1 MLYEVSGCGS
11 SVFGKAVAWLFAVA
25 VLPCSVA
32 AQAAQNWVEV
42 RTPHFILLSNTD
54 SRRARN
60 VALEFEQARELFR
73 VAISPDAGQDTA
85 LPVVIFAVRN
95 RADLRV
101 LLPGLEG
108 ELPIG
113 VFRRSPDQHS
123 IAVRLDEPSEQRFH
137 TVYHEYHHL
146 LFRSA
151 VARAPVWLT
160 EGLAEFWSTMETRRD
175 GSMEIGRPNPR
186 HLRALRLGSMMPL
199 ARLLAFDG
207 HIHDQSGEAIA
218 VFYAQSWAVVHYLML
233 GDGAGGRRTLD
244 RYIGL
249 VERGGDPVEAFVTV
263 YGSVRAV
270 EIELAEHVDR
280 TMFPAMRTEVPPP
293 PPASEFQISE
303 LSDGEAYAAIGTF
316 VATGPWPREA
326 RGHLERALADE
337 PGSTAAMEGMGYM
350 SLREGDLEAA
360 EAWFEKAADSDETSY
375 VAHYYKAV
383 LLKQRMG
390 PDDEAEA
397 SLRRAI
403 ELNPSFA
410 PAFVVLSAQL
420 AADVE
425 RLDEALALATKATEL
440 APDVSGAWRNLA
452 HVLER
457 MGREDEARQAM
468 ERGSDARQ

>member
-1 MLYEVSGCGS
+1 MFREPVLDDDERRGRIVVGGFDAALRQYHEVLPVRVMHSWLEQSSTMRFSPNPPDIIRTGLDLAMLYEVSGCGS

-32 AQAAQNWVEV
+32 AQTAQNWVEV

-137 TVYHEYHHL
+137 AVYHEYHHL

-199 ARLLAFDG
+199 ARLL
-207 HIHDQSGEAIA
+207 EKNP
-218 VFYAQSWAVVHYLML
+218 
-233 GDGAGGRRTLD
+233 RRP
-244 RYIGL
+244 
-249 VERGGDPVEAFVTV
+249 E
-263 YGSVRAV
+263 
-270 EIELAEHVDR
+270 
-280 TMFPAMRTEVPPP
+280 
-293 PPASEFQISE
+293 Q
-303 LSDGEAYAAIGTF
+303 LS
-316 VATGPWPREA
+316 
-326 RGHLERALADE
+326 
-337 PGSTAAMEGMGYM
+337 
-350 SLREGDLEAA
+350 
-360 EAWFEKAADSDETSY
+360 
-375 VAHYYKAV
+375 
-383 LLKQRMG
+383 
-390 PDDEAEA
+390 
-397 SLRRAI
+397 RRAA
-403 ELNPSFA
+403 S
-410 PAFVVLSAQL
+410 PAH
-420 AADVE
+420 
-425 RLDEALALATKATEL
+425 R
-440 APDVSGAWRNLA
+440 SG
-452 HVLER
+452 
-457 MGREDEARQAM
+457 
-468 ERGSDARQ
+468 